1 MIVVKVGGAEG
12 INYEAVAKD
21 AASLWKEGVKLLLVH
36 GGAPRP
42 TRWRRPWATR
52 PASSPTPGG
61 R

>member
-36 GGAPRP
+36 GGSAETNKVAEALGHPPHRP
-42 TRWRRPWATR
+42 ED
-52 PASSPTPGG
+52 PGDL
-61 R
+61 